1 MTDSPE
7 KHALRAAAQSWAM
20 PEPAAARRDAELLA
34 ARVLGLAG
42 FQAARAI
49 LLYWP
54 MSPREMD
61 VAPIARAALTLG
73 KRVCIPKIEWGSRQ
87 MEPAALEAWEESQI
101 VRNSKGVPVPNPGLP
116 NVKIEDLGMVIVPGI
131 AFDSRGGRLGR
142 GGGFYDRFLA
152 RAGLAAKR
160 VGVAFDAQIIAG
172 VPMDRHDV
180 CMDAVLTPTRT
191 WMVG

>member
-7 KHALRAAAQSWAM
+7 KHALRAAARSWAM

-34 ARVLGLAG
+34 ERVLGLAG
-42 FQAARAI
+42 FQATRAI

-101 VRNSKGVPVPNPGLP
+101 VRNSK
-116 NVKIEDLGMVIVPGI
+116 
-131 AFDSRGGRLGR
+131 AYRARTRGC
-142 GGGFYDRFLA
+142 
-152 RAGLAAKR
+152 
-160 VGVAFDAQIIAG
+160 
-172 VPMDRHDV
+172 PM
-180 CMDAVLTPTRT
+180 
-191 WMVG
+191 